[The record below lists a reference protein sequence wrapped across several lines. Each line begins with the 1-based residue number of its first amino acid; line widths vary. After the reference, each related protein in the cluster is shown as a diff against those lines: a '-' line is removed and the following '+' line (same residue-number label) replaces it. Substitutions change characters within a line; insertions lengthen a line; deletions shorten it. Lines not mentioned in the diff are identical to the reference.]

1 MSHTTILELR
11 EKDSYK
17 SYNAGDYSIQ
27 LSKPIKVSPGDNIIL
42 SKVFID
48 TKAETDDK
56 IHIEEDIVL
65 TLTNMVY
72 VKNWTMDGR
81 TKLNPARTNNDG
93 KEYFLCSQI
102 PPSHPDFQNINH
114 IKQIRFFQDPKAESK
129 GFTRWGQKGHEQVSF
144 VYNNA
149 FGITEHYYIT
159 IPSTSTTGEGYVDV
173 DCSFLISGEIISK
186 QSTALT
192 KNPHDNNWAFDNAV
206 SFNIQVYDGNFQD
219 AILKPTTFNH
229 TIPVPQGDYEAQELC
244 KLMNDSMTRNRTT
257 PFFTENEIIVSP
269 YLKATNDFQGANDN
283 FYVSTDGEEVLSI
296 ANGYLVGSSQ
306 IQINY
311 DADISLF
318 YWEILHEPTYTTSGI
333 ITQIIQDVGQGTSDN
348 FYVNSRAGG
357 VCWTALG
364 ARKATSGQDVRD
376 YDFWNDKLG
385 FDIDALTLTPKNGQ
399 TAIKRTN
406 GTLAYNFLELQ
417 MLDGI
422 NSTNSFDSIDNIV
435 DKGTYWKLP
444 VKTGTTFT
452 GSTSTLFSSCY
463 AVSRRLEQDVLIGGY
478 FLVDIKGGF
487 TTDMIGQK
495 TTSKNISGVVSRYYS
510 MGAYTTGGG
519 DAGVVY
525 THKGVPEYLT
535 EFTIRILDSDKKL
548 AIVGNDNTIFLDIVD
563 NQAQIEAEQLAQKK
577 KI

>member
-1 MSHTTILELR
+1 MPNTTILELR
-11 EKDSYK
+11 EQDAYK
-17 SYNAGDYSIQ
+17 SHNAGDYSIQ
-27 LSKPIKVSPGDNIIL
+27 LAKPIKVSAGDNIL
-42 SKVFID
+42 VSKIFID

-65 TLTNMVY
+65 ILNNLVY
-72 VKNWTMDGR
+72 VNNWTMIGR

-93 KEYFLCSQI
+93 KDYYLCSKI
-102 PPSHPDFQNINH
+102 PPDHPDFSNINH

-129 GFTRWGQKGHEQVSF
+129 GFTRWGQKEHEQVSF
-144 VYNNA
+144 IYNDA
-149 FGITEHYYIT
+149 FGTTQHYLMT

-173 DCSFLISGEIISK
+173 DCSFLISGEIVAK

-192 KNPHDNNWAFDNAV
+192 QNPHDTNWAFDNAV
-206 SFNIQVYDGNFQD
+206 GFNIQVFDGNFQD
-219 AILKPTTFNH
+219 AILKPTSFAH
-229 TIPVPQGDYEAQELC
+229 SITIPQGDYEAQELC
-244 KLMNDSMTRNRTT
+244 KIMNDSMTRNRTT
-257 PFFTENEIIVSP
+257 KFFTETQLINSP

-311 DADISLF
+311 DPEISLF
-318 YWEILHEPTYTTSGI
+318 YWEIMHEPTYTSNGI
-333 ITQIIQDVGQGTSDN
+333 VTQIIQDVGQGTSNN

-357 VCWTALG
+357 IVWTYLG
-364 ARKATSGQDVRD
+364 ARKKSSGQDVRD
-376 YDFWNDKLG
+376 YDFWNAKLG
-385 FDIDALTLTPKNGQ
+385 FDLDSLTLTANNGE

-406 GTLAYNFLELQ
+406 GTLAYNFLKLE

-435 DKGTYWKLP
+435 DKKSYWTLP
-444 VKTGTTFT
+444 AKTGTSFPA
-452 GSTSTLFSSCY
+452 STSSLFASCY
-463 AVSRRLEQDVLIGGY
+463 AQVRKLEQDTLESGY

-487 TTDMIGQK
+487 TTDMVGQK
-495 TTSKNISGVVSRYYS
+495 NTTKNISGIVSRYYS

-525 THKGVPEYLT
+525 THKGVSEYLT
-535 EFTIRILDSDKKL
+535 EFTIRILKPNKQL
-548 AIVGNDNTIFLDIVD
+548 AIVGNDNTIFLEIVN
-563 NQAQIEAEQLAQKK
+563 NQEEIEAEQLAQKK
-577 KI
+577 K